1 MQGGVIAQV
10 GVRELRNGL
19 SRWLARVQAGEDITV
34 TDHGRPVARI
44 VAASSPAY
52 DALIKRGLILPAA
65 RRHRDLPLPDPLPI
79 AGPVSDLVGE
89 QRR

>member
-1 MQGGVIAQV
+1 MAQV

-34 TDHGRPVARI
+34 TERGRPVARI
-44 VAASSPAY
+44 VAASSPSY
-52 DALIKRGLILPAA
+52 DALVERGLILRAPH
-65 RRHRDLPLPDPLPI
+65 RRRDLPLPETLPT